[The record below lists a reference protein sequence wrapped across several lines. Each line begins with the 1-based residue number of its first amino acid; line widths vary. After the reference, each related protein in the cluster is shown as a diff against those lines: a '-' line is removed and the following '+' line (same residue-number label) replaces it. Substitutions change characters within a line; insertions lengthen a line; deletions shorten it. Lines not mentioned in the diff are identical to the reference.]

1 MMHAPTLR
9 RPSAGPL
16 ALLSA
21 LLPALLPVLL
31 AVPAAAGT
39 LGGAADGLYREP
51 GGDVILVDSSQNL
64 VGVTGLDCFRP
75 RIAAGRFS
83 AKGCWANGHRG
94 GDVEVG
100 WQVAGGDI
108 LSEGRRYVLQ
118 PETRTAALSVPA
130 TPAPPPPPAP
140 SAPAVR
146 PAAFDGDTWLHNGSS
161 VLVDMRAGEIRY
173 DEPKP
178 GIRKAVRPGTVLF
191 RGTFARDGRVSGI
204 AYAYKAG
211 CEPAPYAVS
220 GTYPLKPSFAS
231 GPMVLRGPSPKRD
244 PHSCAVIGYSD
255 TSPNARLVFDVYGD
269 V

>member
-9 RPSAGPL
+9 RLTAGPL

-21 LLPALLPVLL
+21 LL

-39 LGGAADGLYREP
+39 VGGAADGLYREP
-51 GGDVILVDSSQNL
+51 GGDVILVDSDQNL
-64 VGVTGLDCFRP
+64 VGITGLDCFRP
-75 RIAAGRFS
+75 RVAAGRLS

-94 GDVEVG
+94 GDVEVD

-255 TSPNARLVFDVYGD
+255 TSPNARLVFDIYGD